1 MRYHLP
7 SAKLPNEI
15 RRNLILDSYVEI
27 ETPESDVVDKIN
39 KEVETLG
46 LVQYG
51 GGAKEKGDRPGPK
64 RFLVLQSPPNFTSRY
79 SEQG

>member
-7 SAKLPNEI
+7 SVKLPNEI

-51 GGAKEKGDRPGPK
+51 GGAKE
-64 RFLVLQSPPNFTSRY
+64 
-79 SEQG
+79 